1 MENLV
6 ITYAESRRL
15 HGNETYNTPSRFVRE
30 IPAELM
36 QEVRLHSTVS
46 RPVSSVMQAEIP
58 DTGLS
63 LGQRVYHQI
72 FGEGVVLNFEGRGAS
87 ARVEVNFDAEGS
99 KWLVLQ
105 YANLQLM

>member
-1 MENLV
+1 LV

-15 HGNETYNTPSRFVRE
+15 HGSESYNTPSRFVRE
-30 IPAELM
+30 IPAKLL
-36 QEVRLHSTVS
+36 QEVRLRGTITQ
-46 RPVSSVMQAEIP
+46 PVSSFSQAQVP
-58 DTGLS
+58 DNELC
-63 LGQRVYHQI
+63 LGQRVYHQV

-87 ARVEVNFDAEGS
+87 ARVEVNFDTQGG